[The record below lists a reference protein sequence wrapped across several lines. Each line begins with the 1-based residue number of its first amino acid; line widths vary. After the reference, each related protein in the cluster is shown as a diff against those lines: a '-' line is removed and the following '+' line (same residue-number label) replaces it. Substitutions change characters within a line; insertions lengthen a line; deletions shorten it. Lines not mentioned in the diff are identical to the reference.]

1 MMEKCESC
9 QSADM
14 TLKKVDT
21 EPDSDEEGYWE
32 KKEEKD
38 DKEKS
43 KEKIREITKR
53 REERSGATT
62 S

>member
-1 MMEKCESC
+1 M
-9 QSADM
+9 
-14 TLKKVDT
+14 
-21 EPDSDEEGYWE
+21 

-53 REERSGATT
+53 REKG
-62 S
+62 